1 MSDQSKAPE
10 STTRFIIISL
20 CVGMRH
26 WIAFPHVEAS
36 LLLMRMRLVLQI
48 KASKKVN
55 FQDIVKL
62 EILSDDEQIVL
73 VSLRSRTMRLAVKD
87 SVAFVCAIQRNM
99 KV

>member
-1 MSDQSKAPE
+1 MQA
-10 STTRFIIISL
+10 
-20 CVGMRH
+20 
-26 WIAFPHVEAS
+26 
-36 LLLMRMRLVLQI
+36 

-73 VSLRSRTMRLAVKD
+73 VSLRSRTMRLAVND

-99 KV
+99 KVRTFLFAPWEYVHGGGQSFKKDFIYVYGFFVVKAEDCRVINFQS

>member
-1 MSDQSKAPE
+1 M
-10 STTRFIIISL
+10 
-20 CVGMRH
+20 
-26 WIAFPHVEAS
+26 
-36 LLLMRMRLVLQI
+36 LQV

-99 KV
+99 KVHTFLPENKAMELFGNMSTEEEGLHIHLRIPALRFVYVVKAI

>member
-1 MSDQSKAPE
+1 MV
-10 STTRFIIISL
+10 TVRILTRL
-20 CVGMRH
+20 R
-26 WIAFPHVEAS
+26 
-36 LLLMRMRLVLQI
+36 LMMQM

-99 KV
+99 KVCTFLPFRNFSIRFQK